1 MASWNN
7 MVSRFLKTPALWG
20 AVASVSFYAVVLQ
33 PKFHGTLV
41 HKYTTEHITEYV
53 IVVLFF
59 WSSAHLILKFL
70 GLGRER
76 EALAQDLIP
85 SFTGPEP
92 VTNAGLLLEKLDES
106 PWLLD
111 TILGKRLRLALKYVS
126 ERASADGFREYLLE
140 LSERDAS
147 ETHASYGFPRFVA
160 GVTPVL
166 GLLGTVVHFGSALT
180 GLASDQLMAQL
191 GTMVAGMGTA
201 FNTTCVALSASITT
215 MLVLFLVERH
225 EDNIVKDVN
234 SLLENE
240 LLNRFATTDLRI
252 APFLDAVK
260 SAQQATLATMQARE
274 QAQLDLWSSAIAGH
288 ATQMQGTVERLD
300 KINAAN
306 GQMAKLFTA
315 DERLLELQARLAD
328 NLALLRESQE
338 FDQAVHGLT
347 AAIHML
353 TARHSQLS
361 KAA

>member
-7 MVSRFLKTPALWG
+7 MVSRLLKTPLLWG
-20 AVASVSFYAVVLQ
+20 AVASVSFYAIILQ

-59 WSSAHLILKFL
+59 WSSAHLILRFL

-76 EALAQDLIP
+76 DALKQDLIP
-85 SFTGPEP
+85 PFAGPEP
-92 VTNAGLLLEKLDES
+92 VTNAGVILEKLDES
-106 PWLLD
+106 PWLQE

-147 ETHASYGFPRFVA
+147 ETHAGYGFPRFVA

-225 EDNIVKDVN
+225 EDNVVKDVN

-260 SAQQATLATMQARE
+260 SAQQATLTTMQARE
-274 QAQLDLWSSAIAGH
+274 QAQLDLWSSTVAAHGKEMV
-288 ATQMQGTVERLD
+288 ATVERLD
-300 KINAAN
+300 KINLAN
-306 GQMAKLFTA
+306 AQMAKLFTA
-315 DERLLELQARLAD
+315 
-328 NLALLRESQE
+328 
-338 FDQAVHGLT
+338 
-347 AAIHML
+347 
-353 TARHSQLS
+353 
-361 KAA
+361 

>member
-7 MVSRFLKTPALWG
+7 MVSRFLKTPLLWG
-20 AVASVSFYAVVLQ
+20 ALASISFYAVVLQ

-59 WSSAHLILKFL
+59 WSSAHLIIRFL

-76 EALAQDLIP
+76 EALGQDLIP
-85 SFTGPEP
+85 PFAGPEP
-92 VTNAGLLLEKLDES
+92 ATNAGALCQKLEES
-106 PWLLD
+106 PWLQE

-140 LSERDAS
+140 LSERDAN

-166 GLLGTVVHFGSALT
+166 GLLGTVVHFGSALS
-180 GLASDQLMAQL
+180 GMASDQLMAQL
-191 GTMVAGMGTA
+191 GSMVMGMGTA

-260 SAQQATLATMQARE
+260 SAQQTTLATMQARE
-274 QAQLDLWSSAIAGH
+274 QAQLDLWSSAISTH
-288 ATQMQGTVERLD
+288 ATQMHDTVEQLD